1 MCLWWTDAVTTG
13 RGSLEAKWGEGWGLK
28 VWSSQNDRGPGWLI
42 MYKQVQVDLEFE
54 IFVYPHLLK
63 DFLVARFR

>member
-1 MCLWWTDAVTTG
+1 MQLQLAE
-13 RGSLEAKWGEGWGLK
+13 EASRQPWGEGWGLK

-63 DFLVARFR
+63 DFLVTHFR